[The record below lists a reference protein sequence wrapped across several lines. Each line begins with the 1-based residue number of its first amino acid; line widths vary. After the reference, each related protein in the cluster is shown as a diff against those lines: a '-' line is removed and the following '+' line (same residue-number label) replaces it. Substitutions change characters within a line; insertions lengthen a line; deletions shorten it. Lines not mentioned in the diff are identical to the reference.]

1 MTTNKRILRSENR
14 RGIQN
19 HENPNARK
27 SEPFGLSDGKLK
39 FGKYKRKH
47 INDVSKDYIKWI
59 IDSFDLAPTHKSILQ
74 DLLKGKKYI

>member
-1 MTTNKRILRSENR
+1 
-14 RGIQN
+14 
-19 HENPNARK
+19 
-27 SEPFGLSDGKLK
+27 LSDGKLK

-59 IDSFDLAPTHKSILQ
+59 IDTLELAPTHKHILQ